1 MIIQAGK
8 QFDAA
13 KLKYDAGQIA
23 ATIFGSIQ
31 DGTQIGTQLATWPDA
46 DLITLGLT
54 QEEINALKG
63 FFTGD
68 LPGIANLLKQSTW
81 IKQLLGTGI

>member
-1 MIIQAGK
+1 MIVQAGK
-8 QFDAA
+8 QFDSA
-13 KLKYDAGQIA
+13 KLKSDSGQIA
-23 ATIFGSIQ
+23 GLIFGSIQ
-31 DGTQIGTQLATWPDA
+31 DGTQIGTQLSTWPDV
-46 DLITLGLT
+46 DLIELGLT

-68 LPGIANLLKQSTW
+68 LPAIANLLKQSAW